1 MTGINEELIKE
12 EFSLLNSYY
21 FNAAYFGPSP
31 LRCKKSVE
39 DTLLKELNPSF
50 VPYEDWYY
58 KPETSRRLFGKFLGV
73 NSDNIFHACS
83 VSDVNNI
90 IAQGFPFEDG
100 DVVTIIDKE
109 YPSNVLPY
117 MLKEQRESKISVQK
131 LKLSESELP
140 TRKWL
145 ENEIS
150 PKTKI
155 FCVSWVTFD
164 TGKKLNVL
172 EVGKFLKER
181 DILFVLDV
189 TQGLG
194 GLTLS
199 EEEIA
204 LCDVICCAS
213 YKWLLGP
220 YGHAFGYFSDK
231 AINLLDHN
239 NANWLTSINSKNVQS
254 LVEYTTETLP
264 GARKFDRGQ
273 TANLLTLSCVERS
286 LEFLLEL
293 GAKEIETKN
302 RGLVNYFIKNFS
314 NPKFTLKSPSHESNI
329 LCFSCKDIDT
339 NALQTK
345 LMVEGIDVSIREGS
359 LRLSFHLYNS
369 IEQVDKLIEV
379 LNS

>member
-1 MTGINEELIKE
+1 M
-12 EFSLLNSYY
+12 
-21 FNAAYFGPSP
+21 
-31 LRCKKSVE
+31 
-39 DTLLKELNPSF
+39 
-50 VPYEDWYY
+50 
-58 KPETSRRLFGKFLGV
+58 GV
-73 NSDNIFHACS
+73 NSDNVFHACS

-145 ENEIS
+145 KNEIS

-164 TGKKLNVL
+164 TGKRLNVL

-194 GLTLS
+194 GLTLT

-213 YKWLLGP
+213 YKWLLA
-220 YGHAFGYFSDK
+220 YA
-231 AINLLDHN
+231 
-239 NANWLTSINSKNVQS
+239 T
-254 LVEYTTETLP
+254 
-264 GARKFDRGQ
+264 
-273 TANLLTLSCVERS
+273 
-286 LEFLLEL
+286 
-293 GAKEIETKN
+293 
-302 RGLVNYFIKNFS
+302 
-314 NPKFTLKSPSHESNI
+314 PSVT
-329 LCFSCKDIDT
+329 F
-339 NALQTK
+339 Q
-345 LMVEGIDVSIREGS
+345 IRP
-359 LRLSFHLYNS
+359 
-369 IEQVDKLIEV
+369 
-379 LNS
+379 